1 MEFLIVFNNIYL
13 NNLIIC
19 QQIIIIY
26 ISTQPHPRPEMI
38 DKKVVDG
45 HVISDQVVFTASAPT
60 EEPYET
66 LAFDDNIK
74 VTISFFK
81 QGEGKHAKSEY
92 TIRMNFNNI

>member
-1 MEFLIVFNNIYL
+1 
-13 NNLIIC
+13 
-19 QQIIIIY
+19 
-26 ISTQPHPRPEMI
+26 MI
-38 DKKVVDG
+38 DKKVIDG

-81 QGEGKHAKSEY
+81 QGEGKNAKSE
-92 TIRMNFNNI
+92 